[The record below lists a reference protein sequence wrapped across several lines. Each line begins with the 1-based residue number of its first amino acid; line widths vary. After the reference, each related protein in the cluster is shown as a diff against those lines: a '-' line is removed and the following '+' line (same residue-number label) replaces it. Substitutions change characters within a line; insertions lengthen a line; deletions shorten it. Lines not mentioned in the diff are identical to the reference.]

1 MPIEETAQ
9 SFEGFSLVEILIALT
24 VFGALVAIALPSFNS
39 YREQQKVSMA
49 VADLRVLDN
58 RLKSH
63 KLRTETFPAALNEL
77 LDPSPSDPWGQPYL
91 YLRIEG
97 EDNKAIKNSLR
108 RDKNLNP
115 INSDFDLYSNGP
127 DKNSKAQLDNKNS
140 VDDVV
145 RANDGAYYGLA
156 SKY

>member
-1 MPIEETAQ
+1 MTQ
-9 SFEGFSLVEILIALT
+9 TTQGFDGFSLVEILIAMT
-24 VFGALVAIALPSFNS
+24 VLGALVAIALPSFNS
-39 YREQQKVSMA
+39 YREQQKVALA
-49 VADLRVLDN
+49 VNDLRVLDN

-63 KLRTETFPAALNEL
+63 KLNTETFPASLSEL
-77 LDPSPSDPWGQPYL
+77 IEPSPSDPWGQPYR

-97 EDNKAIKNSLR
+97 EHNSAIKNTVR

-140 VDDVV
+140 IDDVV